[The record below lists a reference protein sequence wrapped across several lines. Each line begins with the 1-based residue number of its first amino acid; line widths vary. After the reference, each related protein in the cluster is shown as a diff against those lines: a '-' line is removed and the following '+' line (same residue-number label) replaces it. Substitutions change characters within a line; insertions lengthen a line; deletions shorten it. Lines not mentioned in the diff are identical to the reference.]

1 MKIIFRLEQNK
12 EALKDADTA
21 LEYDERNNK
30 AIAAKAEA
38 LFNSGLF
45 ERALVQFEKGN
56 KIRKNS
62 NTTIGLIKCRQAIL
76 SSIGQQG
83 IVFEKGMVTIAI
95 RETKLEKERKEKRKK
110 EKTSEWSSLL
120 SSKNKAVVEVKPK
133 RSREPTLKFS
143 NLLHEE
149 DLFLQRLTGLEKLNF
164 IVDDKRGSRT
174 AQVMPDK

>member
-1 MKIIFRLEQNK
+1 
-12 EALKDADTA
+12 
-21 LEYDERNNK
+21 
-30 AIAAKAEA
+30 
-38 LFNSGLF
+38 
-45 ERALVQFEKGN
+45 
-56 KIRKNS
+56 
-62 NTTIGLIKCRQAIL
+62 
-76 SSIGQQG
+76 
-83 IVFEKGMVTIAI
+83 MVIIAI

-110 EKTSEWSSLL
+110 GKTSEWSSLL